1 MDVGVDFKI
10 SGPQL
15 FYASCSNSRCKVIQA
30 WSKLSFLDK
39 GVPGSTTRQN
49 GGNSARGT
57 FLSLCSSQAY
67 SATIRKNREV
77 DTGHVAS
84 QDCARAILLRN
95 CCRDTVSPGR
105 IFRSSSAIS
114 CGLEMCSFEPL
125 FTPAKSFS
133 RTTWCGGL
141 VAILSFQVFLGL
153 GMVHTCVV
161 AMVRFSQPPHLV
173 QIILG

>member
-1 MDVGVDFKI
+1 MKSFSK
-10 SGPQL
+10 
-15 FYASCSNSRCKVIQA
+15 SRCKPIQLG
-30 WSKLSFLDK
+30 SKLSFLDN

-67 SATIRKNREV
+67 SATILKNREV

-84 QDCARAILLRN
+84 QDCARAIFLRN
-95 CCRDTVSPGR
+95 CCRDNVSPGR
-105 IFRSSSAIS
+105 VFLSSSAIS

-153 GMVHTCVV
+153 GMVHKCVV
-161 AMVRFSQPPHLV
+161 EMVRFSLLIHQV